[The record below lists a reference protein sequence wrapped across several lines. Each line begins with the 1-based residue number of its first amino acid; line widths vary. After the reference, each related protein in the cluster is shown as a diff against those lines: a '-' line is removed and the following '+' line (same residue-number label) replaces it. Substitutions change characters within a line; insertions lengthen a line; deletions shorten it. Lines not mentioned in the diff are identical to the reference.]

1 MPPLNSLETWSVRSS
16 RGNRKPKSKC
26 FFIGEGPNTE
36 YWYLKSLAVRLAKMN
51 APELI
56 ELRPVE
62 RTGNERNQ
70 SAPKKLLEQ
79 AQLIRDDAETYG
91 FDPNADRIVV
101 FFDADVYKGDSGL
114 YMSDLDMF
122 SGVAEVAVTNPSF
135 ELYLLLHLDDALEK
149 YVLPNEEEI
158 LGNGYVGRRRYVEK
172 LASDVLGFNVK
183 RNEKV
188 GELARRFGIAAMNER
203 TLNQDPSQSIGR
215 LTSNVGARIM
225 EVMHTGASSEESY
238 LELCRRLGIEDESA
252 E

>member
-1 MPPLNSLETWSVRSS
+1 MPPLNSFETWSIRSA
-16 RGNRKPKSKC
+16 GGDRKPKSKC

-56 ELRPVE
+56 ELKPVE

-79 AQLIRDDAETYG
+79 ALLIRNNAEMFG
-91 FDPNADRIVV
+91 FDPDTDRIVV
-101 FFDADVYKGDSGL
+101 FFDVDVYKGDPEL
-114 YMSDLDMF
+114 YASDLGMF
-122 SGVAEVAVTNPSF
+122 TGIAEVAVTNPSF

-149 YVLPNEEEI
+149 YVLPNEKEI
-158 LGNGYVGRRRYVEK
+158 LDNGYVGRRRYVEK
-172 LASDVLGFNVK
+172 LASDVLCFNVK

-188 GELARRFGIAAMNER
+188 GELARRFGVAVMNER
-203 TLNQDPSQSIGR
+203 KLNQDPSQSIGR

-225 EVMHTGASSEESY
+225 ELMHTGASSGESY
-238 LELCRRLGIEDESA
+238 LGLCKRLGIEDEFV

>member
-56 ELRPVE
+56 ELGPVE

-158 LGNGYVGRRRYVEK
+158 LGNGYVGRRPYVEK

-188 GELARRFGIAAMNER
+188 GELARRFGVAAMNER
-203 TLNQDPSQSIGR
+203 ALNQDPSQSIGR

>member
-1 MPPLNSLETWSVRSS
+1 MPPLNSLETWSVRSVV
-16 RGNRKPKSKC
+16 GNRKPKSKC

-36 YWYLKSLAVRLAKMN
+36 YWYLESLAIRLARMN

-62 RTGNERNQ
+62 RTGDERNQ
-70 SAPKKLLEQ
+70 SAPRKLLEQ
-79 AQLIRDDAETYG
+79 AQRIRSKAEAFG
-91 FDPNADRIVV
+91 FDPETDRIVV
-101 FFDADVYKGDSGL
+101 FFDVDVYKGNFEL
-114 YMSDLDMF
+114 YASDLNMF
-122 SGVAEVAVTNPSF
+122 SDVAEVAVTNPSF

-149 YVLPNEEEI
+149 YVLPCEEYI
-158 LGNGYVGRRRYVEK
+158 LRNGYVGRRRYVEK

-188 GELARRFGIAAMNER
+188 GELAQRFRIAVVNER
-203 TLNQDPSQSIGR
+203 ALNQDPSQAIGR

-225 EVMHTGASSEESY
+225 QVMHAGASSEESY
-238 LELCRRLGIEDESA
+238 LRLCGRLGIEDELA

>member
-158 LGNGYVGRRRYVEK
+158 LGNGYVGRRWYVEK

-188 GELARRFGIAAMNER
+188 GELARRFGVAAMNER

>member
-1 MPPLNSLETWSVRSS
+1 MPPLNSLETWSVRSA
-16 RGNRKPKSKC
+16 RGGRKPKSKC

-70 SAPKKLLEQ
+70 SAPRKLLEQ
-79 AQLIRDDAETYG
+79 AQLIRSDSEAFG
-91 FDPNADRIVV
+91 FDPEADRIVV
-101 FFDADVYKGDSGL
+101 FFDADVYKGDSEL
-114 YMSDLDMF
+114 YVSDLDMF
-122 SGVAEVAVTNPSF
+122 SGVAEVAVTNPSS
-135 ELYLLLHLDDALEK
+135 ELYLLLHLDDALER
-149 YVLPNEEEI
+149 YILPNEGEI

-188 GELARRFGIAAMNER
+188 GELARRFGFAVMNER
-203 TLNQDPSQSIGR
+203 ALNQDPSQSIGR

-225 EVMHTGASSEESY
+225 EVMRAGSSSRESY
-238 LELCRRLGIEDESA
+238 LRLCGRLGIEGEPA

>member
-79 AQLIRDDAETYG
+79 AQLIRDDAEIYG

-188 GELARRFGIAAMNER
+188 GELARRFGVAAMNER
-203 TLNQDPSQSIGR
+203 ALNQDPSQSIGR

>member
-1 MPPLNSLETWSVRSS
+1 MPPLNSLETWSVRSA
-16 RGNRKPKSKC
+16 RGGRKPKSKC
-26 FFIGEGPNTE
+26 FFIGEGSNTE

-70 SAPKKLLEQ
+70 SAPKKLFEQ
-79 AQLIRDDAETYG
+79 ARLIRDNAETFG
-91 FDPNADRIVV
+91 FDPETDRIVV
-101 FFDADVYKGDSGL
+101 FFDADVYKGDSEL
-114 YMSDLDMF
+114 YASDLDMF
-122 SGVAEVAVTNPSF
+122 SEVAKVAVTNPSF

-149 YVLPNEEEI
+149 YVLPNKEEI

-188 GELARRFGIAAMNER
+188 GELARRFGVAVMNER
-203 TLNQDPSQSIGR
+203 SLNQDPSQSIGR

-225 EVMHTGASSEESY
+225 EVMHAGASSEESY
-238 LELCRRLGIEDESA
+238 LKLCERLRIEDEPA

>member
-1 MPPLNSLETWSVRSS
+1 M
-16 RGNRKPKSKC
+16 
-26 FFIGEGPNTE
+26 
-36 YWYLKSLAVRLAKMN
+36 
-51 APELI
+51 
-56 ELRPVE
+56 E

-79 AQLIRDDAETYG
+79 ARLIRGNAEAFG
-91 FDPNADRIVV
+91 FDPETDRIVV
-101 FFDADVYKGDSGL
+101 LFDADVYKGDSER
-114 YMSDLDMF
+114 YASDFSMF

-158 LGNGYVGRRRYVEK
+158 LGNGYVGGKRRYVEK

-188 GELARRFGIAAMNER
+188 GELARRFGVAVMNER
-203 TLNQDPSQSIGR
+203 ALNQDPSQSIGR

-225 EVMHTGASSEESY
+225 EIMRTGASSEESY
-238 LELCRRLGIEDESA
+238 LGLCRRLGVEGELA
-252 E
+252 

>member
-188 GELARRFGIAAMNER
+188 GELARRFGVAAMNER

-215 LTSNVGARIM
+215 LTSNVDARIM